1 VSRRVRSPVISRST
15 EQIRSRDRV
24 IKNMA
29 GVLLEII
36 LFFLFSNFIFKKN
49 NLGTKIKSKTVI

>member
-1 VSRRVRSPVISRST
+1 
-15 EQIRSRDRV
+15 
-24 IKNMA
+24 MA